1 LLGTEISLPP
11 ELKGKSA
18 HFDLGL
24 PDKEELKRMIL
35 STLDHHQ
42 QGGRITI
49 HLDAPSLDK
58 FIAAFSGLSSNQ
70 ARQVLNFCIFDDEK
84 ITPEDIRLVSHR
96 KARLIQDG
104 GLVEYFPP
112 SDNLFELGGFK
123 NLKSWLKR
131 TKVALN
137 PEYKEKYNLNFPK
150 GLMLLGVQGCGKS
163 LAAKFIAR
171 DLGLPLLKLNSG
183 SLYDKYIGET
193 EKNFQKVI
201 KMAETLAP
209 VVLWIDEIEKVLVTG
224 DGGGDDQA
232 VSKRLLGVI
241 LSWLQEKTSPIFV
254 VATANQIHALPPE
267 LQRKGR
273 FDEIFYVDL
282 PDQNEREE
290 IFRIHLK
297 LRNQNPVEGDLKQL
311 ALSSEGYTGSE
322 IEQVIIAALQEC
334 LHETKDTQKLTNF
347 VLRELLQT
355 IPLSVSRK
363 EEVDD
368 MRAYLRERYVPVK

>member
-1 LLGTEISLPP
+1 
-11 ELKGKSA
+11 
-18 HFDLGL
+18 
-24 PDKEELKRMIL
+24 
-35 STLDHHQ
+35 
-42 QGGRITI
+42 
-49 HLDAPSLDK
+49 
-58 FIAAFSGLSSNQ
+58 
-70 ARQVLNFCIFDDEK
+70 
-84 ITPEDIRLVSHR
+84 
-96 KARLIQDG
+96 
-104 GLVEYFPP
+104 VEYFPP